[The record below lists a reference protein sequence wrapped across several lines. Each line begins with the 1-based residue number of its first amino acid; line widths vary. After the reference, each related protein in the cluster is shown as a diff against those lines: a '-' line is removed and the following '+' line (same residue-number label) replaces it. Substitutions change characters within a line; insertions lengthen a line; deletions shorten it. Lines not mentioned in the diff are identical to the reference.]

1 MPSQSDGHRQAG
13 LPVWLACRFNR
24 IHTFNQ
30 QRVGMNQKTWTEV
43 DAYFSEKLIPADS
56 ALESALRDSDA
67 AGLPPHNVAPNQGKL
82 LQLFAQMQ
90 NARKIL
96 EIGTLGG
103 YSTIWLARAL
113 PPGGRVVTLEANPE
127 HAAVATAN
135 IARAGLAHVVE
146 VRVGKAIDTLPL
158 LEAEGIGPFD
168 LIFIDAD
175 KPSNPAHLA
184 WSIKL
189 SRPGTVIIG
198 DNVVRN
204 GAVADAASTD
214 RNVVGVRQFFD
225 LMAQHPRLSAT
236 AIQTVGSKGYDGFS
250 MAIVTG

>member
-1 MPSQSDGHRQAG
+1 
-13 LPVWLACRFNR
+13 
-24 IHTFNQ
+24 
-30 QRVGMNQKTWTEV
+30 
-43 DAYFSEKLIPADS
+43 
-56 ALESALRDSDA
+56 
-67 AGLPPHNVAPNQGKL
+67 PPHNVAPNQGKL

-113 PPGGRVVTLEANPE
+113 PEGGRLVTLEANPE
-127 HAAVATAN
+127 HAAVARAN
-135 IARAGLAHVVE
+135 IARAGLARIVQ
-146 VRVGKAIDTLPL
+146 VRVGKAIETLPL
-158 LEAEGIGPFD
+158 LMEEGAGPFD

-175 KPSNPAHLA
+175 KPSNPAYLE

-204 GAVADAASTD
+204 GAVADPASTD
-214 RNVVGVRQFFD
+214 ANVLGVRCFFD
-225 LMAQHPRLSAT
+225 LMAENPRLSAT

-250 MAIVTG
+250 LAIVLPVEQSADSLEAISLPQPLMR

>member
-1 MPSQSDGHRQAG
+1 
-13 LPVWLACRFNR
+13 
-24 IHTFNQ
+24 
-30 QRVGMNQKTWTEV
+30 MNQRTWTEV
-43 DAYFSEKLIPADS
+43 DTYFSEKLIPEDS

-67 AGLPPHNVAPNQGKL
+67 AGLPQHNVAPNQGKL

-113 PPGGRVVTLEANPE
+113 PEGGRLITLEANPE
-127 HAAVATAN
+127 HAAVAIAN
-135 IARAGLAHVVE
+135 IARAGLAHVVD

-158 LEAEGIGPFD
+158 LEKEGIGPFD
-168 LIFIDAD
+168 LIFVDAD
-175 KPSNPAHLA
+175 KPSNPEYLT

-204 GAVADAASTD
+204 GAVADATSTD
-214 RNVVGVRQFFD
+214 RNVIGVRQFFD

-250 MAIVTG
+250 LAIVSA